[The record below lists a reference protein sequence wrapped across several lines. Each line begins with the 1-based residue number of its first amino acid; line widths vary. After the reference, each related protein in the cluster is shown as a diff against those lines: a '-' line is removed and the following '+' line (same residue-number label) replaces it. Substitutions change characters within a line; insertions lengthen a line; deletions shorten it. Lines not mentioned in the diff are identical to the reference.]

1 MNWLHSFYCVGAVV
15 TILAGTVALQAG
27 VGWRNASLLL
37 LPLPVVLLVTFGF
50 LHFPELVHESEQAG
64 RSPMREL
71 LREPWLWGCLIAIF
85 LGGATELGMAQWLPA
100 YAETSLGFPK
110 WIGGAALLAFSVLMA
125 AGRMVVG
132 SIGTRV
138 NPFVVLAWCCGS
150 SVLLFLLG
158 SFLMVPGWALAAC
171 IVVGFT
177 GSALWPTV
185 LAVSA
190 DRYPAGG
197 ATMFAALAAMGN
209 AGGILMPWIVGWIG
223 DLVNLHWG
231 LAVSTLAPLLM
242 LPLVLILKRTR
253 GTSATSF
260 AEVARE

>member
-1 MNWLHSFYCVGAVV
+1 
-15 TILAGTVALQAG
+15 
-27 VGWRNASLLL
+27 
-37 LPLPVVLLVTFGF
+37 
-50 LHFPELVHESEQAG
+50 
-64 RSPMREL
+64 
-71 LREPWLWGCLIAIF
+71 
-85 LGGATELGMAQWLPA
+85 
-100 YAETSLGFPK
+100 
-110 WIGGAALLAFSVLMA
+110 
-125 AGRMVVG
+125 
-132 SIGTRV
+132 
-138 NPFVVLAWCCGS
+138 
-150 SVLLFLLG
+150 
-158 SFLMVPGWALAAC
+158 MVPGWALAAC

-242 LPLVLILKRTR
+242 LPLVLILKRTG

-260 AEVARE
+260 AEVVRE